1 MEFFISSNEK
11 YYLLKVK
18 GEMIGADCAQV
29 SNQFINTVKALGK
42 PVIMDL
48 SEVEY
53 IDSRGLGIIVF
64 LYTHV
69 KKKGE
74 RFLLSGVSR
83 EIMKILKVTALD
95 TILGIYPDIESIVN
109 NEL

>member
-1 MEFFISSNEK
+1 MDYFISYEQK

-29 SNQFINTVKALGK
+29 SNQFIEKVNNLDN

-69 KKKGE
+69 KKKGQ
-74 RFLLSGVSR
+74 RFFLAGVSK

-95 TILGIYPDIESIVN
+95 TILSIYPDIETIAN
-109 NEL
+109 HEL